1 MENYVVFLTVLC
13 AVLMLAS
20 FLLCV
25 LLVNQKTTIDGYKE
39 IIEEYKIYIKGLN
52 GNEKL

>member
-1 MENYVVFLTVLC
+1 MENYVMFLTVLC
-13 AVLMLAS
+13 AILMLAAL
-20 FLLCV
+20 LLCV
-25 LLVNQKTTIDGYKE
+25 LLANQKANIDSYKE